1 MAKCEKCSAEIAEG
15 QTLCP
20 ECSNAQADT
29 GAFWAR
35 PGAVANSGNSY
46 VEKVAPEAPSV
57 QSAPQPVEEA
67 ADTEQP
73 KATQPNNE
81 LDRRVKQTEYFNT
94 IANVDEAEEEP
105 DVYDLY
111 PPSNLLEVP
120 FRDTEYNIGYTI
132 PKMKMVVS
140 KQTRRKIAFTSL
152 IVSCVALLIAGFILL
167 DSMFGILPRVVD
179 TPVMYIKSGN
189 LFLTGTS
196 GKRPENFA
204 YEGNAFQISTGV
216 QRVQF
221 SPYSDDVFVI
231 QNYNNKTN
239 TYNLYIRSD
248 GEVSTQGVK
257 IDENIMGE
265 FKFVQRGKSIIYLKG
280 ISSYDLYI
288 YNLESRESTRLIY
301 SVTDFGL
308 IDDQHVAVRTRAGDI
323 KIANIAAKGSGA
335 IEEIVKDTDSV
346 YFDADATK
354 SFFFVK
360 TLKNTETFEEVS
372 ELYRYADG
380 KTEKVASNVERVVA
394 YSCADDWA
402 YCTGDNDYNLTVGDL
417 IDDDCEQLDR
427 ESTEGVSW
435 EGGMSQEV
443 ARMIR
448 RNLLRDRLFPVPV
461 PLETYALTYY
471 SKGEATEVSKYC
483 TEVIFNGE
491 RKDATGKNWAELEQG
506 AAVVYKEYIP
516 GTTLLKFSEVPDE
529 MLNLNTFGT
538 YANDYFDVLKKNVVY
553 CAAVKGKSSQLIYN
567 SVKDDNI
574 SFSKNFDAIYY
585 IDYVEDDKCGDLM
598 QVRIDGKGFGTPESV
613 AVNSIVTEFYLL
625 KNGTIIYVDS
635 NNTIY
640 AGGEALAH
648 RISEYS
654 VNRAADT
661 VAILAETIDIG
672 SRLVVFKDGTKKAID
687 ESVRSV
693 CFNDDT
699 TLSYIKEYDK
709 VSGGGDFYICKNFNT
724 SRRIDSGVSSLVKLK
739 Y

>member
-15 QTLCP
+15 MNLCP

-29 GAFWAR
+29 GDFWAR
-35 PGAVANSGNSY
+35 PGSVANSGNSF
-46 VEKVAPEAPSV
+46 VEKVAPAAPSV
-57 QSAPQPVEEA
+57 QSAPQPSAEEVA
-67 ADTEQP
+67 EPEQP
-73 KATQPNNE
+73 KSVSTNNE

-94 IANVDEAEEEP
+94 IANVDEGEEEP

-111 PPSNLLEVP
+111 PPTNLLEVP

-140 KQTRRKIAFTSL
+140 KQTRKKIAFSSL

-216 QRVQF
+216 QRVHF
-221 SPYSDDVFVI
+221 SPYSNDVFVI
-231 QNYNNKTN
+231 QNYNTKTGA
-239 TYNLYIRSD
+239 YNLYVRSN
-248 GEVSTQGVK
+248 GEVSTQGFKV
-257 IDENIMGE
+257 DENVVGE
-265 FKFVQRGKSIIYLKG
+265 FKYVLRGKSIIYLKG
-280 ISSYDLYI
+280 LSSYDLYI
-288 YNLESRESTRLIY
+288 YNIESHESKRLMY

-308 IDDQHVAVRTRAGDI
+308 LDDQRIVVRTRMGDL
-323 KIANIAAKGSGA
+323 KIANVASRGKGMV
-335 IEEIVKDTDSV
+335 EEIAKDTESV
-346 YFDADATK
+346 YFDDEATK

-360 TLKNTETFEEVS
+360 SLKNTETSEKVS
-372 ELYRYADG
+372 ELYRYAND
-380 KTEKVASNVERVVA
+380 KVEKVASNVDSVVA

-402 YCTGDNDYNLTVGDL
+402 YCTGENDYNLTVGDL
-417 IDDDCEQLDR
+417 INDDCEKTDR

-435 EGGMSQEV
+435 EGGMSQEM
-443 ARMIR
+443 ARMVK
-448 RNLLRDRLFPVPV
+448 RNLIRDRLFPMPV
-461 PLETYALTYY
+461 PLETFALTYY

-483 TEVIFNGE
+483 TDIIFNGE
-491 RKDATGKNWAELEQG
+491 RKDDANKNWAELEQG

-516 GTTLLKFSEVPDE
+516 GTTLFTFSELPDE
-529 MLNLNTFGT
+529 MLSLNSFGS
-538 YANDYFDVLKKNVVY
+538 YASDYYDVLKNNVVY
-553 CAAVKGKSSQLIYN
+553 CAAVKNKASQLVYTA
-567 SVKDDNI
+567 VKDNNI

-585 IDYVEDDKCGDLM
+585 IDYVEKEDCGDLM
-598 QVRIDGKGFGTPESV
+598 QVRIDGKGFGSPEAI
-613 AVNSIVTEFYLL
+613 AVNSTVTEFYML
-625 KNGTIIYVDS
+625 KNGTAVYVDS

-654 VNRAADT
+654 VNSAADC
-661 VAILAETIDIG
+661 VAVLAETIDVG
-672 SRLVVFKDGTKKAID
+672 SRLVVFKDGVKKAID

-709 VSGGGDFYICKNFNT
+709 VAGGGDFYICKNFNT
-724 SRRIDSGVSSLVKLK
+724 SRRIDTGVSSLVKLK
-739 Y
+739 